1 MHINGL
7 GSVPNIPSSQKPSS
21 SQPVEPQRPT
31 EPNRTEDRVEI
42 SAKATEDQG
51 EAPDLRALRLAQIKA
66 AIESGEYETEDK
78 LDAALSRLFGELDLD
93 EE

>member
-7 GSVPNIPSSQKPSS
+7 GSVPNIPSSQKPPS
-21 SQPVEPQRPT
+21 SQPVESQ
-31 EPNRTEDRVEI
+31 EPAEPHHSEDPVEI
-42 SAKATEDQG
+42 SAKATGEKE
-51 EAPDLRALRLAQIKA
+51 EAPDLRAQRLAQIKA

-78 LDAALSRLFGELDLD
+78 LDAALSRLFDELNLD